1 LVVSISACQHAAFG
15 SFQHVALRA
24 TSQHFS
30 LSALPF
36 GSYLG
41 ALCETASRGKVWRA
55 LQGNESR
62 CLADRLMSRLAKPG
76 GVLKC

>member
-1 LVVSISACQHAAFG
+1 MQLSARRPAGDLSAFQLV
-15 SFQHVALRA
+15 SFAVRLLPGGALRDG
-24 TSQHFS
+24 F
-30 LSALPF
+30 P
-36 GSYLG
+36 
-41 ALCETASRGKVWRA
+41 GKVWRA